1 MIVDC
6 GIKYRRTLTIW
17 PQDNW
22 RLFVSRNSCLKY
34 LFMFYMRTHFCLY
47 ARFRITK
54 LAYIALL
61 SLLLLQINE
70 AKKIAKT
77 FWLCSFPA
85 GTRHISAYSNLFF
98 YSSELSIHS
107 ILDTLFHVYDC
118 WVSCFCDIRQNK
130 NIFKKKTVIYEG
142 ANRQFPLF
150 LWHFQPWNTVKQLD
164 KNRKN
169 INKQPPSAGENIVT
183 FIGFGSRQNYECAV
197 CLFQFL
203 SYLLSAIWFR
213 WQQNTPP
220 EQSTDNENT

>member
-17 PQDNW
+17 PQDDW

-70 AKKIAKT
+70 AKKSQKRFDYVHSQPERDT
-77 FWLCSFPA
+77 FLLILNFFS
-85 GTRHISAYSNLFF
+85 LFF
-98 YSSELSIHS
+98 RVINTLEP
-107 ILDTLFHVYDC
+107 LFHVYDC

-130 NIFKKKTVIYEG
+130 NIFEKKTVIYDG

-203 SYLLSAIWFR
+203 IYLLSAIWFR